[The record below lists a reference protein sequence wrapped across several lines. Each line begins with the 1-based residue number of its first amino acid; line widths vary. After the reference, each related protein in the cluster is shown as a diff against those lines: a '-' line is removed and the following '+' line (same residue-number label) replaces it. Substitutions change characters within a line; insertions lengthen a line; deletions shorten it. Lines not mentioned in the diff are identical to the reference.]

1 MSHAIDG
8 SDPATACNDVSSEW
22 RKVGSKG
29 ENRMRFEI
37 FEPNPEKEVATRLRL
52 VKVGDTI
59 NLQAVDKNGDRL
71 VSGDILGVKP
81 NGIIHLYNYVNEE
94 LGLKPAEEGRV
105 VVENY

>member
-1 MSHAIDG
+1 
-8 SDPATACNDVSSEW
+8 
-22 RKVGSKG
+22 
-29 ENRMRFEI
+29 MRFEI
-37 FEPNPEKEVATRLRL
+37 FKPNPEKEVVTRLRL

-81 NGIIHLYNYVNEE
+81 NGIIHLYNYVNKE
-94 LGLKPAEEGRV
+94 LGLKPAEKGRV